1 MLQICQTDRLGL
13 GVRREFLHLH
23 APSSCTCARHLLR
36 THSHAYKL
44 AHKERV
50 RRDADKHWSR
60 NKKNVFASIPP
71 SLSLPSA
78 VLLTSH
84 HSLREPLKELLEKAI
99 KSVCARRLK
108 VTRQSDLMLLF
119 YVLWMPQSTPNDGW
133 FTRSWRL
140 SKGMHICRPLL
151 WRLIVWG
158 CMWIYACV
166 CWAHKHCVYDALHM
180 QAQIQELCVCGVFV
194 TFWSVS
200 CNPMSAGM
208 KAYCLPEHMYRS
220 SLQSKESKC
229 DSGH

>member
-1 MLQICQTDRLGL
+1 MPTPSKHVLQICQTDRLGL
-13 GVRREFLHLH
+13 GARREFLHLH

-36 THSHAYKL
+36 THSHAYTL

-60 NKKNVFASIPP
+60 NKKNVFVSIPP
-71 SLSLPSA
+71 SLSPPSA

-108 VTRQSDLMLLF
+108 VTRRSDPMLLF

-140 SKGMHICRPLL
+140 SKGGHMPPAPLKVDRVRLHVNICMCLL
-151 WRLIVWG
+151 GPQTLRVWRAPYASTNTRIV
-158 CMWIYACV
+158 CV
-166 CWAHKHCVYDALHM
+166 CVWCFCNFL
-180 QAQIQELCVCGVFV
+180 VC
-194 TFWSVS
+194 
-200 CNPMSAGM
+200 
-208 KAYCLPEHMYRS
+208 
-220 SLQSKESKC
+220 
-229 DSGH
+229 